1 MQWHL
6 PWVWLPPSK
15 VQLPAKRMPFHKHLR
30 QDERLKF
37 RCLEFFHIFPTFTS
51 HPPKNV
57 KFLHAFT
64 SVPLPPRQQ
73 TFSQGTDSSTVYD
86 GIQLELLPSMSQ
98 QVNCP
103 LPLTGL
109 FTCSDS
115 RCKSYDIFGKTHPP
129 WTQVGFLTIKDGKCR
144 FPGDRLCAGGQHG
157 TVQYHVALEAGRKQD
172 LGSASLYGVVTRDLH
187 LQNRVWGC
195 IGGRGR
201 MSYLHPLLACTCMTL
216 KNILHS
222 FWPSFSCNPLSMTS
236 WSNWMPLHQ
245 EMLQTARRLYVKRLG
260 WTFFNSI
267 WFLGSPW
274 SSIENLQTMMGNLT
288 PTALLQQ
295 MIMINAVADL
305 QVSLKESIPKNIK
318 VHNIWYQR
326 RFCCPYVGFF
336 GWSTR

>member
-172 LGSASLYGVVTRDLH
+172 LGSASLYGVVTRDLY

-216 KNILHS
+216 KIFFTVFGRLSPATPCPWHHEATEC
-222 FWPSFSCNPLSMTS
+222 PSTKKCCKLLDDCM
-236 WSNWMPLHQ
+236 WRDWA
-245 EMLQTARRLYVKRLG
+245 ER
-260 WTFFNSI
+260 
-267 WFLGSPW
+267 
-274 SSIENLQTMMGNLT
+274 SSIPSDSLAAHG
-288 PTALLQQ
+288 ALSKTFKPWWE
-295 MIMINAVADL
+295 I
-305 QVSLKESIPKNIK
+305 
-318 VHNIWYQR
+318 
-326 RFCCPYVGFF
+326 
-336 GWSTR
+336 